1 MYIEPQPQIMNK
13 IQIRNVL
20 EMFINYYTNKNIM
33 DDLGI
38 SENVG
43 SIFMIFVLLAFAGII
58 SVYTMNIVGDSG
70 MIGYTPQYAIM
81 DAKVIPALSA
91 ADTWDAD
98 SIKIQFTAGNEL
110 DLQYEE
116 GVYAGTEGIKFM
128 LFDPNGGTHEAMQ
141 SITMKGQKINP
152 GAVFY
157 YFTVSSNIN
166 GQYYITNTYSR
177 IGDDSTWGS
186 NWSYLKPFANGKWRV
201 VIIDDKL
208 GAIVA
213 DKEVVM

>member
-1 MYIEPQPQIMNK
+1 
-13 IQIRNVL
+13 
-20 EMFINYYTNKNIM
+20 MFINNYTDKNIM

-43 SIFMIFVLLAFAGII
+43 SILMIFVLVALAGII
-58 SVYTMNIVGDSG
+58 AVYTMNIVGDSG
-70 MIGYTPQYAIM
+70 IIGYSPQYALM
-81 DAKVIPALSA
+81 DAEVIPALSGP
-91 ADTWDAD
+91 DTWDAD

-128 LFDPNGGTHEAMQ
+128 LFDPNGGVHEAMQ
-141 SITMKGQKINP
+141 SITMEGQKINP

-157 YFTVSSNIN
+157 YFTVSPNIN
-166 GQYYITNTYSR
+166 GQYYITNKYSR

-186 NWSYLKPFANGKWRV
+186 GWSYLKPFAKGKWRV
-201 VIIDDKL
+201 VIKDDKL
-208 GAIVA
+208 GVIVA
-213 DKEVVM
+213 DEEVVI